1 MIVIRAATQSDLV
14 YIDSLQKK
22 NAEELAFFP
31 KIVFEREIDNFRIL
45 LALVNNE
52 PAGYLYHGALGL
64 NCKIH
69 QACIQYDLR
78 GQLYGAE
85 LVRNFIRLC
94 DAAGSSSITLRCGS
108 DISANHFWKAM
119 GFYCQAITQGGV
131 RRMRDINNWRYDIQ
145 APLFIT
151 EVGPSE
157 KAKDASVWAK
167 YKNKDGNSMLRGK
180 ALAQYREK
188 VLSSVNGETDAKT
201 L

>member
-1 MIVIRAATQSDLV
+1 MIEIRSAMQDDLT

-31 KIVFEREIDNFRIL
+31 KIVFEREINNFRIL

-52 PAGYLYHGALGL
+52 PAGYLYHGAYGT

-85 LVRNFIRLC
+85 LVRNFISLC
-94 DAAGSSSITLRCGS
+94 DAAGSLSITLRCGS

-119 GFYCQAITQGGV
+119 GFYCQAVTQGGI

-145 APLFIT
+145 SPLFLT
-151 EVGPSE
+151 DVEPSE

-180 ALAQYREK
+180 ALAQYRAK
-188 VLSSVNGETDAKT
+188 VIQSVNDEKDG
-201 L
+201 